1 MHRCTLPLICPSSVL
16 RQHLWCWVRSKIVEA
31 DSTVAA
37 STVVSVPT
45 RSCYLLCS
53 ESSLSLLFPMSD
65 PMNSLRLAPIIRF
78 GLACAVPSFFPCFS
92 RSDCILEKSTLSL
105 VHSLSCSPKLSPTQ
119 QRCDDGEEMTRYWIS
134 TLRGMTQTSNWTPCG
149 CKIHVPVQ

>member
-16 RQHLWCWVRSKIVEA
+16 RHHVCCWARLKILEA
-31 DSTVAA
+31 DSIVATSFLLSILA
-37 STVVSVPT
+37 
-45 RSCYLLCS
+45 RSCYLLCLG
-53 ESSLSLLFPMSD
+53 SSLSLLL
-65 PMNSLRLAPIIRF
+65 LRSSPTNLLWPVFVSRL
-78 GLACAVPSFFPCFS
+78 GLACAVPSFFSCFS